1 MADRWLKTSCL
12 LASASSF
19 WLAALSPIP
28 NIARA
33 ATYGLAITASVQLV
47 QESRRLI
54 VQDARRAALTAMN
67 QELEH
72 VEIALHTQQQEQ
84 ALYEVYGAAPYPP
97 EVRDELNKSLEHL
110 YQEPSANH
118 DHETSTSTSTST
130 SNKSLYRV
138 VKALLEAGKSETFVI
153 EEVLKLRGRRFAE
166 GQARLRELLE
176 EGKQNEWD

>member
-12 LASASSF
+12 LASASAF

-47 QESRRLI
+47 QESRRLM
-54 VQDARRAALTAMN
+54 VQDARRAALLIMN
-67 QELEH
+67 RELEH
-72 VEIALHTQQQEQ
+72 IEIALHTQQQEQ
-84 ALYEVYGAAPYPP
+84 ALYEVYGAYPP
-97 EVRDELNKSLEHL
+97 EVKDELTKSLEHL

-118 DHETSTSTSTST
+118 DHESSGSTSTSTSD
-130 SNKSLYRV
+130 KSLYRV

-166 GQARLRELLE
+166 GQARLRQLLE
-176 EGKQNEWD
+176 EGQRNEWD